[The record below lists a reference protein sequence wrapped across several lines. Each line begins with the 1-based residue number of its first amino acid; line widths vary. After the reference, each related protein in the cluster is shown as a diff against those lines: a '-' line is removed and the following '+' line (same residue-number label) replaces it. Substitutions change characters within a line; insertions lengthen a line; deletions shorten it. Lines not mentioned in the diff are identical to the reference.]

1 MADKLL
7 QQGRDTAWL
16 CDDQTGAALVKQ
28 VGASGVENSEL
39 ITNYDAVGT
48 TLAYV
53 GKAPAGTLASAAGWQ
68 VKELVFNAAGDVTTT
83 MADGDA
89 AFDNIWNDRATL
101 TYS

>member
-16 CDDQTGAALVKQ
+16 CDDETGAALVKQ
-28 VGASGVENSEL
+28 VGAAGVEDGEV
-39 ITNYDAVGT
+39 ITNYDPVGT
-48 TLAYV
+48 TIAYV
-53 GKAPAGTLASAAGWQ
+53 GKAPAGTLVSAALWQ
-68 VKELVFNAAGDVTTT
+68 VKKLVFAADGGVTTT

-89 AFDNIWNDRATL
+89 TFSNVWNDRATL